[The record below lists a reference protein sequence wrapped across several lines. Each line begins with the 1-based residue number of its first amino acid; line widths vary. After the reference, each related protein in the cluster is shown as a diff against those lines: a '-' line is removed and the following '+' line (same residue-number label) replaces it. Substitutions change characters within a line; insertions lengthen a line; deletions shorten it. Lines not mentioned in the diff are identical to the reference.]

1 MQRPAGGNNGK
12 VQKYNLYVKSNQ
24 ADKWKKIVSDG
35 TFADKQ
41 ELQKVTFDEV
51 EAQYVKFEV
60 TQGFGNFA
68 TAAELAVYQK
78 ASDFSKLQEAMDEAE
93 KLDRTKYLEVYYSNI
108 DQSCEEAEELL
119 KDFMTE
125 QPKIDA
131 LTEQLQEALDA
142 LEALA
147 AKSDIKLLEE
157 AVEAARNIDLDQYK
171 NTKEYKKEERILQKD
186 VTEAILKLTEE
197 QGKLEEKDPVKPEKP
212 EVDMVVVKAEQTTLK
227 VGAATKVSA
236 TIMPEDAK
244 DKAVTWSVSDENI
257 LSVSPDGTVTAKKE
271 GKAYVIA
278 TSSNGKTGRVEITV
292 VSKDAVSNPE
302 SPKDEGNENKKEP
315 VKTGDTQSTAWYIGL
330 MTAVGAV
337 VFGTKKKKEKD
348 EM

>member
-171 NTKEYKKEERILQKD
+171 NTKEFEKALSASEKLLAEYKKEERILLKD
-186 VTEAILKLTEE
+186 VTVAIL
-197 QGKLEEKDPVKPEKP
+197 
-212 EVDMVVVKAEQTTLK
+212 
-227 VGAATKVSA
+227 
-236 TIMPEDAK
+236 
-244 DKAVTWSVSDENI
+244 
-257 LSVSPDGTVTAKKE
+257 
-271 GKAYVIA
+271 
-278 TSSNGKTGRVEITV
+278 
-292 VSKDAVSNPE
+292 
-302 SPKDEGNENKKEP
+302 
-315 VKTGDTQSTAWYIGL
+315 
-330 MTAVGAV
+330 
-337 VFGTKKKKEKD
+337 
-348 EM
+348 